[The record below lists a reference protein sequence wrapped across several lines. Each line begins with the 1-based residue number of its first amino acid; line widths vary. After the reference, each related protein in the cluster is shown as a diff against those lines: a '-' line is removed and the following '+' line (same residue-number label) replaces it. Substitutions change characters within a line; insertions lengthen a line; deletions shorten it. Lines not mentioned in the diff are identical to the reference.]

1 MSNSQNPSPEEVFEQ
16 LFNKIDFTKVMDL
29 RKALNQPP
37 VYSYKDEKKI
47 LFNMFDRLMI
57 MRTNKGTY
65 FSQSHGLWMVSYFRD
80 KKKYKKNEKFSIEI
94 LFCPI
99 SKHHY
104 IIDKG
109 KYD

>member
-1 MSNSQNPSPEEVFEQ
+1 MSNPQNPSPEEVFEQ
-16 LFNKIDFTKVMDL
+16 LFNGIDFTKVMDL

-47 LFNMFDRLMI
+47 LFNMFERLMI
-57 MRTNKGTY
+57 MRNHKGTY
-65 FSQSHGLWMVSYFRD
+65 FSQAHSLWMVSYFRD

-94 LFCPI
+94 IFCPI
-99 SKHHY
+99 AKHHH
-104 IIDKG
+104 IVDKG

>member
-1 MSNSQNPSPEEVFEQ
+1 MSRSQNPSPEEVFNQ
-16 LFNKIDFTKVMDL
+16 LFNDINFTKVMDI
-29 RKALNQPP
+29 RGALNHPP
-37 VYSYKDEKKI
+37 VYTYKDEKKI

-57 MRTNKGTY
+57 MRNHKGTY

-80 KKKYKKNEKFSIEI
+80 KKKYKKNEKFSLEI
-94 LFCPI
+94 IFCPI

-104 IIDKG
+104 IVDEG

>member
-1 MSNSQNPSPEEVFEQ
+1 MSRSQNPSPEEVFNQ
-16 LFNKIDFTKVMDL
+16 LFNDINFTKVMDI
-29 RKALNQPP
+29 RNALHHPS
-37 VYSYKDEKKI
+37 VYTYKDEKKI

-57 MRTNKGTY
+57 MRKNKGTY

-80 KKKYKKNEKFSIEI
+80 KKEHKKNEKFSLEI

-99 SKHHY
+99 AKHHY
-104 IIDKG
+104 IVDQG